1 MGIAALW
8 GLSFLAAYG
17 LVYRSATHNEYLHE
31 FWRYA
36 FLEPWLPSFLSRVA
50 FVRREVLTALS
61 VGLHDPAT
69 SGPEIPDWFLQG
81 QRWGTWLLALVGVIG
96 AIAWARRRAAWEWV
110 LLFGPVVLLGAA
122 AVAGAYPA
130 SSRLVMFLA
139 PAVTIAITAG
149 LSLGLQGLHGRA
161 RWLATGSVVSIVFGA
176 QLLMSVR
183 YLLRCPT
190 IENVREMV
198 AVLDQS
204 RDAPQIVYVHAGAL
218 PAWALYTTDWAHP
231 DAARLARY
239 AALGA
244 SDGPAFENA
253 ASRGRVAPG
262 EGWQLRL
269 TDGRRLELIGVP
281 AGVWRRP
288 HVPKAGRLDVG
299 WVANEVDRIKRA
311 ARCQGGAWVLLSHA
325 NGQDRQLLQGLSE
338 AGGRVGFR
346 MTGLVASLTRFEFGP
361 GTGDCQSW

>member
-1 MGIAALW
+1 
-8 GLSFLAAYG
+8 
-17 LVYRSATHNEYLHE
+17 VYRSATHNEYLHE

-36 FLEPWLPSFLSRVA
+36 FLEPWRPNLLTRIA

-69 SGPEIPDWFLQG
+69 SGPEIPDWFIQG
-81 QRWGTWLLALVGVIG
+81 QRFGTWLLALIGVIG

-110 LLFGPVVLLGAA
+110 LLLGPVLLLGAA
-122 AVAGAYPA
+122 AGVGGYPA
-130 SSRLVMFLA
+130 SSRLVMFLV
-139 PAVTIAITAG
+139 PAVTISVAAG
-149 LSLGLQGLHGRA
+149 V
-161 RWLATGSVVSIVFGA
+161 WLALQRLEGRWRRVATRSVVGIVFGA
-176 QLLMSVR
+176 QLLMSLR
-183 YLLRCPT
+183 YLVRCPT

-204 RDAPQIVYVHAGAL
+204 RDVPQIVYVHAGAL

-244 SDGPAFENA
+244 SDGAAFENA

-262 EGWQLRL
+262 EGWELRFRE
-269 TDGRRLELIGVP
+269 GRRVELIGVP

-288 HVPKAGRLDVG
+288 HVPKAGRVDVG
-299 WVANEVDRIKRA
+299 WVANEVGRIERA

-325 NGQDRQLLQGLSE
+325 DAQDRHLLRGLTE
-338 AGGRVGFR
+338 AGGRVR
-346 MTGLVASLTRFEFGP
+346 YRITGLVASLTRFEFAPPTP
-361 GTGDCQSW
+361 GCRQ